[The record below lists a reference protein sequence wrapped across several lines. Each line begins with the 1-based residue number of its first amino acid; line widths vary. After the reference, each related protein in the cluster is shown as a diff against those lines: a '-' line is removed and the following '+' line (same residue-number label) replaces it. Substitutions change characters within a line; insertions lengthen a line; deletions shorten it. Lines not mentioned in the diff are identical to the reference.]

1 MRDSDLLDS
10 SKPNVAGT
18 KRISIAALKPGM
30 FVVGMDQPW
39 YKTPF
44 LFHKRLVGSDEDINL
59 LRRHGI
65 QEVLIDPAK
74 GLDLEEPVAS
84 DPPSST
90 PSTPPPTSDH
100 TAPSDTDIARARAKA
115 ARAAYGEAMKA
126 LERVLDELEGGNP
139 AAIPNLRKVVA
150 NVLKRIMDHPLS
162 MLTQFCVQKMQEF
175 DRTLASHATDVCV
188 LSLIIAQEMSGIQ
201 MDQEELGIGALLHDA
216 GYLRLPRNLYRKAR
230 ELSGHERSLMQ
241 QHPQLAATVVAQ
253 GSAGALS
260 EHVRRIIVEHH
271 ERIDGSG
278 FPQGLSGDA
287 LLMAGQL
294 VGLVDAYDGMVSW
307 RAERAPLLPHD
318 AIRQLFVLGE
328 KGRFDKSLVEVTIK
342 ALGVYPV
349 GSLIRLNTGERAI
362 VVGIHAEHRL
372 KPTVKII
379 TGPQGESYREPLV
392 VDLTNSAPGQP
403 ARTILRA
410 LDPRQ
415 EQVKVSEYF
424 EAACEG
430 TPR

>member
-1 MRDSDLLDS
+1 M
-10 SKPNVAGT
+10 AET
-18 KRISIAALKPGM
+18 KRISIASLRPGM

-44 LFHKRLVGSDEDINL
+44 LFHKRLVNSDEDINL

-74 GLDLEEPVAS
+74 GLDLEEPVMS
-84 DPPSST
+84 DPPSSAL
-90 PSTPPPTSDH
+90 SPPPPISDH
-100 TAPSDTDIARARAKA
+100 AAPSDTDIARAKAKA
-115 ARAAYGEAMKA
+115 ARTAYGETMKA
-126 LERVLDELEGGNP
+126 LERVLDELESGNP
-139 AAIPNLRKVVA
+139 AAIPSLRTVVA
-150 NVLKRIMDHPLS
+150 NVLRRIMDHPLS

-175 DRTLASHATDVCV
+175 DRTLASHSTDVCV
-188 LSLIIAQEMSGIQ
+188 LSLIVAQEMSGIQ

-230 ELSGHERSLMQ
+230 DLGGHERSLMQ
-241 QHPQLAATVVAQ
+241 QHPQLAATVIAQ
-253 GSAGALS
+253 GSAGALP
-260 EHVRRIIVEHH
+260 EQVRRIIAEHH
-271 ERIDGSG
+271 ERMDGSG
-278 FPQGLSGDA
+278 FPQGLSRDA

-307 RAERAPLLPHD
+307 RSERAPLLPHD

-328 KGRFDKSLVEVTIK
+328 KGRFDRGLVEMTIK

-362 VVGIHAEHRL
+362 VVGIHAGHRL

-379 TGPQGESYREPLV
+379 TGPQGESYRDPLV
-392 VDLTNSAPGQP
+392 VDLANSEPDRP
-403 ARTILRA
+403 VRTILRA
-410 LDPRQ
+410 LDPKQ

>member
-1 MRDSDLLDS
+1 M
-10 SKPNVAGT
+10 AET

-44 LFHKRLVGSDEDINL
+44 LFHKRLVGSDEEIKL

-65 QEVLIDPAK
+65 QEVLIDPSK
-74 GLDLEEPVAS
+74 GLDLEEPVS
-84 DPPSST
+84 DPPPAS
-90 PSTPPPTSDH
+90 PPAKPPASGPP
-100 TAPSDTDIARARAKA
+100 APSESDIARARAKA

-126 LERVLDELEGGNP
+126 LERVLDELETGNP
-139 AAIPNLRKVVA
+139 SAIPNLRSVVGD
-150 NVLKRIMDHPLS
+150 VLRRIMDHPLS

-188 LSLIIAQEMSGIQ
+188 LSLIVAQELSGVS
-201 MDQEELGIGALLHDA
+201 MDHEDLGIGALLHDI
-216 GYLRLPRNLYRKAR
+216 GYLRLPRNLYRRGR
-230 ELSGHERSLMQ
+230 ELNGHERSLMQ
-241 QHPQLAATVVAQ
+241 QHPQLAAAVIAQ
-253 GSAGALS
+253 GPAGVVS
-260 EHVRRIIVEHH
+260 DHVRRIITEHH
-271 ERIDGSG
+271 ERLDGSG
-278 FPQGLSGDA
+278 FPQGLRGGA

-307 RAERAPLLPHD
+307 RTDRPPLLPHD

-328 KGRFDKSLVEVTIK
+328 RGRFDKSLVEVTIK
-342 ALGVYPV
+342 ALGVYPI

-362 VVGIHAEHRL
+362 VVGIHAEQRL

-379 TGPQGESYREPLV
+379 TGPQGQSYEEPII
-392 VDLTNSAPGQP
+392 VDLASPGSGEP

-415 EQVKVSEYF
+415 EQVNTADYF